1 MKHMRKLC
9 KAIYAVL
16 SSSDVTDEDLITVV
30 TGAESFLISRPLTFQ
45 SANVKDDVP
54 LGTGQ

>member
-1 MKHMRKLC
+1 MEAAK

-16 SSSDVTDEDLITVV
+16 SSSDVTDEDLITIV